1 MRHTRPPFYAHIY
14 AQANILAYSSTAI
27 MFALRQSIRTA
38 STLPIRSTAVLRPCT
53 HLVQTPRTFRS
64 TSTARADMSDMAEAF
79 AKSPLF
85 DVMKNSPGAVAALK
99 EAGEIAK
106 KKGES
111 GMQG

>member
-1 MRHTRPPFYAHIY
+1 
-14 AQANILAYSSTAI
+14 
-27 MFALRQSIRTA
+27 
-38 STLPIRSTAVLRPCT
+38 
-53 HLVQTPRTFRS
+53 
-64 TSTARADMSDMAEAF
+64 MSDMAEAF